1 MEINMEAY
9 TVEIRGQKD
18 YKTERIPDNYVITTK
33 KTGGRNKW
41 QTSEMTLKKRKS
53 NVESASERKITS
65 K

>member
-1 MEINMEAY
+1 MK
-9 TVEIRGQKD
+9 IRGQKD

-41 QTSEMTLKKRKS
+41 QTSETLKKRKS
-53 NVESASERKITS
+53 NVESASEREITS

>member
-1 MEINMEAY
+1 
-9 TVEIRGQKD
+9 VKIRGQKD

-53 NVESASERKITS
+53 SVESASEREITS